1 MFTRWIFRA
10 TLAAMCLLGWP
21 AAAPADI
28 YYNFES
34 GLGHNFE
41 AIGTR
46 ISCLAFSTLSGK
58 QMRYADINSGWYSVT
73 SDNHKVYGDGEYF
86 VSGDV
91 AAYITDLSDKAKV
104 AFTIGPAS
112 YFTVGYSSEFPFT
125 VEAYAASH
133 QLLASVT
140 RPANTKSKGGTGLT
154 YLTVSRPGIAY
165 VLLHDEG
172 GYWMIDNISTD
183 APVPEPSGLLALGSG
198 LAGLG
203 GVFFRRRPPS
213 PRLRRAGWR

>member
-1 MFTRWIFRA
+1 MFARRMFT
-10 TLAAMCLLGWP
+10 AAWAACLLGW
-21 AAAPADI
+21 AATAPAHADTLC
-28 YYNFES
+28 NFES

-41 AIGTR
+41 AIGN
-46 ISCLAFSTLSGK
+46 SLMGLSFSTVSGGEV
-58 QMRYADINSGWYSVT
+58 RYADINSGWYSVK
-73 SDNHKVYGDGEYF
+73 SDNGKVYADREYF

-104 AFTIGPAS
+104 AFTSGPAS
-112 YFTVGYSSEFPFT
+112 YFTVWYSSEFPFI

-140 RPANTKSKGGTGLT
+140 GPANTKSKGGAGLT
-154 YLTVSRPGIAY
+154 YLTVSSPGIAY

-172 GYWMIDNISTD
+172 GYWLMDNISTD
-183 APVPEPSGLLALGSG
+183 APVPEPSSLLALASG

-203 GVFFRRRPPS
+203 GVAFRRG
-213 PRLRRAGWR
+213 RR